1 MNRKL
6 KLAVV
11 MDPIESINPKKDTT
25 VQLLNAAQRDGF
37 AITYLPQN
45 SLYLLG
51 GNAFGL
57 ARNINISLLDTHNS
71 NNWYQETHQQENTPL
86 TDFDV
91 ILMRKDPPFTL
102 SYIYTTY
109 ILEIAEKAGVLVL
122 NKPQSLRDANE
133 KLFATQFPHCCA
145 PTLVSQDKN
154 QLYHF
159 WKREQHVV
167 FKPLDGM
174 AGQSIF
180 VAHPDEPNVSVIIE
194 TLTRQETMPIMA
206 QRYLPDIHITGDK
219 RIILI
224 HGEPIP
230 FALARFPAQG
240 ETRGNLAVGGKGVVV
255 PLTERD
261 YWLCQQIASTLKE
274 KKIVFVGLDVIGDYI
289 TEINVT
295 SPTGLVQI
303 ASETHIDIAEQ
314 FIKIIKNLLI
324 KQKNDQISH

>member
-1 MNRKL
+1 MNKPL

-11 MDPIESINPKKDTT
+11 MDPIESINPTKDTT
-25 VQLLNAAQRDGF
+25 VQLLNAAQREGF

-45 SLYLLG
+45 SLYLLDG
-51 GNAFGL
+51 KAFGL
-57 ARNINISLLDTHNS
+57 ARHINISILDTYHSDS
-71 NNWYQETHQQENTPL
+71 NPIWYQETHQQENTPL
-86 TDFDV
+86 TDFGV

-102 SYIYTTY
+102 EYIYSTY
-109 ILEIAEKAGVLVL
+109 LLETAEKAGVLVL

-145 PTLVSQDKN
+145 PTLVSQDKE

-159 WKREQHVV
+159 WKQEQHVV

-194 TLTRQETMPIMA
+194 TLTRQGMMPIMA
-206 QRYLPDIHITGDK
+206 QRYLPEIHTTGDK

-224 HGEPIP
+224 NGEPIP

-255 PLTERD
+255 PLTKRD
-261 YWLCQQIASTLKE
+261 YWLCEQIAPTLRE
-274 KKIVFVGLDVIGDYI
+274 KQLLFVGLDVIGDYI

-295 SPTGLVQI
+295 SPTGLIPI
-303 ASETHIDIAEQ
+303 AHETTIDIARK
-314 FIKIIKNLLI
+314 FIEIVKNTL
-324 KQKNDQISH
+324 KEKKYD